1 MQHGP
6 HRGQR
11 VDLPLS
17 RNRWPPRSEASLSL
31 GRARTT
37 GAVRALETARLASAA
52 LLPGKETPIL
62 SRRHGPLVL
71 TYGPSWCGPR
81 GSKEYC
87 AAPDCQINFG
97 SGCDGN
103 QVPNGASTASIARPH
118 VGNVPYGGLGIYN
131 CVVNGDI
138 AITFD
143 DGPYTFTA
151 DLLDKFKAHNAT
163 ATFFITGNNLGKG
176 MINDPSTP
184 WPGVIR
190 VGPSSHAAL
199 SKSCH

>member
-1 MQHGP
+1 M
-6 HRGQR
+6 
-11 VDLPLS
+11 
-17 RNRWPPRSEASLSL
+17 
-31 GRARTT
+31 
-37 GAVRALETARLASAA
+37 
-52 LLPGKETPIL
+52 
-62 SRRHGPLVL
+62 
-71 TYGPSWCGPR
+71 
-81 GSKEYC
+81 
-87 AAPDCQINFG
+87 
-97 SGCDGN
+97 
-103 QVPNGASTASIARPH
+103 
-118 VGNVPYGGLGIYN
+118 GIYN